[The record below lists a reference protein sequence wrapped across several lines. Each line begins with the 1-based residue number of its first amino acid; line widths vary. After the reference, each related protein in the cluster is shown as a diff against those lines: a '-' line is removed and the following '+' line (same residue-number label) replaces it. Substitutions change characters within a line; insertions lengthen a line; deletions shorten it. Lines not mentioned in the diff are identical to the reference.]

1 MHFCTSSLY
10 FTLVFLVFLYK
21 LRLNFPKGIVQ
32 NKKKQIFHIIN
43 SPHLLPCALQN
54 LIIPIYSN
62 KNFVNCIF
70 PKKISLPPPLN
81 KFLQVILAGDP
92 YQLGPVLR
100 SDISKDYGLGISL
113 LERLCDQPLYQRDE
127 VLFADAGCYNP
138 LVVTKL
144 VYNYRS
150 VWFL

>member
-1 MHFCTSSLY
+1 MHFCTSSLH

-32 NKKKQIFHIIN
+32 NEKKHIFHIFS
-43 SPHLLPCALQN
+43 SPHLLPCTLQ
-54 LIIPIYSN
+54 IIPIYSS

-70 PKKISLPPPLN
+70 PKIISLRPPW
-81 KFLQVILAGDP
+81 FLQVILAGDP

-144 VYNYRS
+144 VYNYRL